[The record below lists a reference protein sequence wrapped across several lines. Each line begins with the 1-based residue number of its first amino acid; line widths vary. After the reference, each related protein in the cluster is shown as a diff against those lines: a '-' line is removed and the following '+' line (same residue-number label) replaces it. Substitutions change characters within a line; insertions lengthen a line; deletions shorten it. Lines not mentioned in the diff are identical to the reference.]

1 LTKKAEYVCCRG
13 TLPVVPSHVVY
24 ATLDRY
30 SGISWLGGISVSQVK
45 LVIVTACQK
54 VQSLF
59 EKKLSRILTVV
70 EFNASWERGK
80 PQ

>member
-1 LTKKAEYVCCRG
+1 MLLQVVCRG
-13 TLPVVPSHVVY
+13 TIPVVPSHVVY
-24 ATLDRY
+24 ATLESY
-30 SGISWLGGISVSQVK
+30 SGISSLGGKSVSQVK
-45 LVIVTACQK
+45 QVIVTGYQG

-59 EKKLSRILTVV
+59 EKKLSRILAVV